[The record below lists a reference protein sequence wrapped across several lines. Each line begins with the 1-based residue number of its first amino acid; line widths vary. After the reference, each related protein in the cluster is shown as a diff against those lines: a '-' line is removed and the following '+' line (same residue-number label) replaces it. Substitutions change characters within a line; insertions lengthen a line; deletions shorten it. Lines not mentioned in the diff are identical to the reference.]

1 MTQNLQF
8 VFNGNLFSRE
18 YFAFMQRLMDS
29 TPGGAGGPA
38 RKSQRRG
45 ERGGPRAAVNQKS
58 DVDSMEDGAGGGR
71 RTRTPEEEDAL
82 VKGVQRYGVGKWADI
97 KADWPN
103 IFK

>member
-1 MTQNLQF
+1 MPRQIRGHVMTQNLQF

-71 RTRTPEEEDAL
+71 RTRTPE
-82 VKGVQRYGVGKWADI
+82 
-97 KADWPN
+97 
-103 IFK
+103 